1 MRNQFAD
8 LLILSQEWGYDDKI
22 LTLDKAFSTQL
33 MQKGDDRWLI
43 SSDGHD

>member
-33 MQKGDDRWLI
+33 MQNANRWLI